1 MNVHLRNCIRCMSIE
16 TQRERE
22 REYFMLGLKGL
33 WAAVAG
39 LLRNTSIFR
48 PFFSSVLC
56 FLRAGRLP
64 VGLDIFAG
72 SWKGRKI
79 RKLELSI
86 KVQVCLG
93 ADLQLWSIYII
104 IYIYIYIYVY
114 NITPKRLACP
124 WILPSTSFYLLNCY
138 CRKKYY
144 ISWPVKYMIGVVPTW
159 FLWFVLDGG

>member
-1 MNVHLRNCIRCMSIE
+1 MGGPGLERVWNGMERGLERNGPLQHSSATTKR
-16 TQRERE
+16 
-22 REYFMLGLKGL
+22 
-33 WAAVAG
+33 
-39 LLRNTSIFR
+39 IF
-48 PFFSSVLC
+48 
-56 FLRAGRLP
+56 
-64 VGLDIFAG
+64 IKIAG
-72 SWKGRKI
+72 SWKGRSNCKWCRRKPATGWEGGRVTSNPFLI

-104 IYIYIYIYVY
+104 IYIYIYVY